1 MGAMSTLSASTP
13 HLENNMSHHSLQA
26 AAMFEV
32 RYLPLTADQRSLSFP
47 CDDGGHV
54 DLNALSKRAL
64 SDYLFARALVGR
76 VYGPPQIGCIQ

>member
-1 MGAMSTLSASTP
+1 MNHP
-13 HLENNMSHHSLQA
+13 SLQA

-32 RYLPLTADQRSLSFP
+32 RYLPLTSDQRSLSFP
-47 CDDGGHV
+47 CDGGGHV

-76 VYGPPQIGCIQ
+76 IYGPPQIGSVQ

>member
-1 MGAMSTLSASTP
+1 MNHT
-13 HLENNMSHHSLQA
+13 NLQA

-32 RYLPLTADQRSLSFP
+32 RYLPLTAAHRCLSFP
-47 CDDGGHV
+47 CDCGGHV

-76 VYGPPQIGCIQ
+76 MYCPPQIGTVQ

>member
-1 MGAMSTLSASTP
+1 
-13 HLENNMSHHSLQA
+13 MSHPNLQA

-32 RYLPLTADQRSLSFP
+32 RYLPLTADHRCLSFP
-47 CDDGGHV
+47 CDDCGHV

-76 VYGPPQIGCIQ
+76 MYGPPQVGCVQ